1 VKSFHV
7 QYDRRKFLKRSAFV
21 SLSSLVPAFLARSVA
36 AADAGPDD
44 RTLVV
49 IQLDGGND
57 GLNTVVPFAD
67 ELYAKY
73 RKELR
78 INPAEVLKLD
88 EAVGLHPQM
97 KPAADLFQAGQL
109 AIVQGVGYP
118 NPNRSH
124 FESMAIWHHA
134 RLAADDHDGIGWL
147 GRTADAWS
155 QPGATSTGSIYV
167 GTEAPAVALRGRRA
181 AALSLENENDLKLSP
196 TVQPI
201 SALAKSA
208 NDQPA
213 GELSAFVHRAVD
225 QSYSAAKRFSE
236 TPTAQAGG
244 NDGYPTTKLGQ
255 KLRLISKLVKLD
267 GGTRLFYASQ
277 TGYDTHST
285 QAFTHA
291 QLLREF
297 AAALKAFLDDL
308 AAARLDER
316 VVVLAFSEFGRRV
329 DENASAGTDH
339 GAAGPVFL
347 AGAPVRGGV
356 LNPHPSLS
364 DLDREDLKMHVDF
377 REVYAALL
385 ERWLKVDSASIL
397 GGMFTPFDCVRA
409 H

>member
-1 VKSFHV
+1 MKNSKT
-7 QYDRRKFLKRSAFV
+7 QLQRREFLKRSALI
-21 SLSSLVPAFLARSVA
+21 SLSPLVPAFLARSVA
-36 AADAGPDD
+36 AADASPDD

-67 ELYAKY
+67 ELYGKY

-78 INPAEVLKLD
+78 IKSEEVLKLD
-88 EAVGLHPQM
+88 VAVGLHPQM
-97 KPAADLFQAGQL
+97 KPAADLFQAGKL

-147 GRTADAWS
+147 GRTADAWLK
-155 QPGATSTGSIYV
+155 PGAASAGSIYV
-167 GTEAPAVALRGRRA
+167 GNEAPAVAIRGRRA
-181 AALSLENENDLKLSP
+181 QALSLENETDLKLAPSIRP
-196 TVQPI
+196 NN
-201 SALAKSA
+201 A
-208 NDQPA
+208 PA
-213 GELSAFVHRAVD
+213 DSSSDLSAFVHRAVD

-236 TPTAQAGG
+236 TPAAQAGA
-244 NDGYPTTKLGQ
+244 NDGYPASKLGQ
-255 KLRLISKLVKLD
+255 KLRLISKLLKLG
-267 GGTRLFYASQ
+267 GGTRIYYASQ
-277 TGYDTHST
+277 IGYDTHSA

-316 VVVLAFSEFGRRV
+316 VVLLAFSEFGRRV

-356 LNPHPSLS
+356 LNRHPPLD
-364 DLDREDLKMHVDF
+364 DLDREDLKMQVDF

-385 ERWLKVDSASIL
+385 SRWLEVDSTAIL
-397 GGMFTPFDCVRA
+397 GGTFTPFDCLSA
-409 H
+409 K